1 MDHITKNNWI
11 IGAKDLKIDIQ
22 IPFYIEINKSEI
34 ETILFKNF
42 GNRNGTTVFNSLDK
56 LNCIQDSFDKR
67 YKNDTMAVFDYSLLN
82 YKTDIRKA
90 IIEMLSEW
98 GWTGQGKEK
107 PSRQLEN
114 TDFDEDEH

>member
-1 MDHITKNNWI
+1 MDQITKNNWI
-11 IGAKDLKIDIQ
+11 ICAEDLKIDIQ

-42 GNRNGTTVFNSLDK
+42 GNRNGTIVFNSFDK
-56 LNCIQDSFDKR
+56 LNRIQDSFNKR
-67 YKNDTMAVFDYSLLN
+67 YKNYNMAVFDYSLLN

-98 GWTGQGKEK
+98 GWTGQEKEK
-107 PSRQLEN
+107 PSWLLEN
-114 TDFDEDEH
+114 INFDEDEY